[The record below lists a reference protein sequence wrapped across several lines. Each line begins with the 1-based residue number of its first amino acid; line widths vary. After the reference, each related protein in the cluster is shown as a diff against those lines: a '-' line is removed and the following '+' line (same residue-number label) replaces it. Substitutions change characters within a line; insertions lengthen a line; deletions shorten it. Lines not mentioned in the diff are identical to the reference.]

1 VKTWLSR
8 LRASLRRDAQRWRL
22 AACAALLVACFFG
35 PRWPMQRSLYDH
47 VVVLDVTQSMNVQ
60 DQVWQGEP
68 ISRLRYAKQLLR
80 AALLDLPCG
89 SKLGWGLFTEY
100 RSFLLFAPVE
110 VCANLDELRATLQH
124 IDGRM
129 AWTGNSEV
137 AKGVYSG
144 MAIAKALPE
153 APALVFITDGQEA
166 PPVNPRHRP
175 AFGGKPGE
183 VGGLLVGVGELT
195 PSPIPKVDPSGR
207 PLGYWKA
214 DEVMQT
220 DPRSQG
226 RGGSVAGE
234 QMADD
239 PATAGAQALPGAV
252 VGSEHLS
259 GLREAYLRMLA
270 GETGLGFHRLHDRQA
285 FSEALMA
292 PAMARPL
299 DAWLDLRP
307 ALLALALLLLL
318 IDPLRDA
325 LQRLAQRMPR
335 RDRRTPG
342 ATGAAVAGR
351 PAPQAGPG
359 PSPHPGRPG
368 AQSSHS
374 SSA

>member
-1 VKTWLSR
+1 VRGLPR
-8 LRASLRRDAQRWRL
+8 LRSLAGRWRARVRRDSDRWRL
-22 AACAALLVACFFG
+22 GTCAALLLACFLG

-68 ISRLRYAKQLLR
+68 VSRLHFAKQLLR

-100 RSFLLFAPVE
+100 RSFLLVAPVE
-110 VCANLDELRATLQH
+110 VCANLDELRATLDH

-144 MAIAKALPE
+144 IAIAKALPDT
-153 APALVFITDGQEA
+153 PTLVFVTDGQEA
-166 PPVNPRHRP
+166 PPVNPRYRP
-175 AFGGKPGE
+175 AFGGQAGE
-183 VGGLLVGVGELT
+183 VGGLLVGVGELSR
-195 PSPIPKVDPSGR
+195 SPIPKRDPSGR
-207 PLGYWKA
+207 SLGFWKA

-239 PATAGAQALPGAV
+239 PATAGAPALPGAV
-252 VGSEHLS
+252 VGNEHLS
-259 GLREAYLRMLA
+259 GLREAYLRLLA
-270 GETGLGFHRLHDRQA
+270 GETGLGYHHLRDRQA
-285 FSEALMA
+285 FSGAWMA
-292 PAMARPL
+292 TGLARPL
-299 DAWLDLRP
+299 DASLDLRP
-307 ALLALALLLLL
+307 ALLALALVLLLV
-318 IDPLRDA
+318 DPVRA
-325 LQRLAQRMPR
+325 AWQRLAPR
-335 RDRRTPG
+335 RGRRSP
-342 ATGAAVAGR
+342 AAPV
-351 PAPQAGPG
+351 
-359 PSPHPGRPG
+359 
-368 AQSSHS
+368 QSSHS